1 MIKYFT
7 FSPIEPEDNK
17 YVGGFSDLDSE
28 FFDTTSLDG
37 KHSSHEQFIGCI
49 VLR

>member
-7 FSPIEPEDNK
+7 FSHIEPNI
-17 YVGGFSDLDSE
+17 YVAGLSDLDSE